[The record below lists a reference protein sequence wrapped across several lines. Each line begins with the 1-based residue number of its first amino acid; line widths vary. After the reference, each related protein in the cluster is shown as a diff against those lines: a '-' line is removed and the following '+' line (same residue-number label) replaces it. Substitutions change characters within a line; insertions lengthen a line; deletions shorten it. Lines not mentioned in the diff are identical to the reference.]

1 MKRKLLYLMTII
13 VALLATCI
21 AFVSCSDNAT
31 SKSYKYHKDNIKTLS
46 SVVDSSMAE
55 SMLSALETSCAIGT
69 NTKLVAEDMRE
80 INDNCYELYAGLM
93 VRFYVQDGQLLLYTF
108 ETNYNDDS
116 KILLYN
122 SSEPDKKKVLTETE
136 RKSLVYTQRRA
147 VVHSTLA
154 ITPRE
159 GALLHNALGS
169 TRIDLTFKN
178 KSSSSIVYLHINTTP
193 CISGVEYSYNG
204 KGYVLN
210 EDLPV
215 GGSMTR
221 SLTTTGWKNYDSYKI
236 TKATIM
242 FADGSTIGF
251 DSFDCQFLDGN
262 GDSPDTILRDSQI
275 TYHLYDEQT
284 EVQNFYS
291 GFGNGL
297 NTPYRYGYNFLG
309 WYDNAECVGDS
320 IEKIAIGK
328 QVNIDLYAKWEEK
341 NYINYHYQYEDKE
354 EKVYVEDGETPTIT
368 IPTRLGYTFDG
379 WYNNTSFEGNAITEM
394 SPLLESVE
402 LYAKW
407 TGNPVYL
414 MYDGNGSTSGQMS
427 NQLFRVG
434 DTLALNENRFLRDG
448 YTFIGWSIEKTS
460 NDIIQDKGE
469 YTMQPTTYEAVKI
482 YARWSKEIKTVADF
496 NTINSNNAEH
506 YTLLND
512 IDFKNQSPVTVE
524 KFYGVFDGN
533 GYALKNSRGSLF
545 YDNYGTI
552 INLTIQDCVFSSHDY
567 FDSCGGLLLN
577 NYGIL
582 SACGVV
588 ATNLKTVYSYYEG
601 ILYADQIGGICLKNS
616 GVIINSFS
624 ILDATISGYKFD
636 FIGGICA
643 VNDGDISDSFSKI
656 NLLIE
661 TSNSSW
667 DTYSSFVGGLV
678 GRNSSNISFNSTI
691 SNCYAVG
698 NIDFEIPEDKNNKHI
713 IYAGGLVG
721 TFYYGTINNSFSNV
735 SINSNFDITVGG
747 LVGACHYCG
756 NVSTACL
763 QDIKNCFAV
772 GKITTTS
779 GSLGGL
785 LGYSNSCNTINCFRS
800 EINIFANGT
809 VCTEGVLTE
818 NEQFYS
824 KEFYIENNLLEIYLD
839 EATLQE
845 NKNAVWIIVDGE
857 LPKLYWE

>member
-1 MKRKLLYLMTII
+1 MIGTVLQLWVMRFSARYLRIARFFGGIMKRKLLYLMTII

-55 SMLSALETSCAIGT
+55 SMLSALETSCAIET

-80 INDNCYELYAGLM
+80 ISDNCYELYAGLM
-93 VRFYVQDGQLLLYTF
+93 VRFYIQDGQLLLYTF

-122 SSEPDKKKVLTETE
+122 SSLPDNKKVLTETE
-136 RKSLVYTQRRA
+136 RKSLIYTQRRA
-147 VVHSTLA
+147 VVHSILE

-169 TRIDLTFKN
+169 TKIDLTFRNRSYPAISYLNIVITPYMSGVDFSSKN
-178 KSSSSIVYLHINTTP
+178 KGYTLD
-193 CISGVEYSYNG
+193 VELS
-204 KGYVLN
+204 
-210 EDLPV
+210 V
-215 GGSMTR
+215 GGSI
-221 SLTTTGWKNYDSYKI
+221 SKSITTTGWTNYDSYKI

-262 GDSPDTILRDSQI
+262 GDSPDTILRDNQI

-309 WYDNAECVGDS
+309 WYDNAECLGDS
-320 IEKIAIGK
+320 IEKIAIGE

-341 NYINYHYQYEDKE
+341 NYINYHYQYDDKE

-379 WYNNTSFEGNAITEM
+379 WYNNTSFDSNAITEM
-394 SPLLESVE
+394 PPLLESVE

-414 MYDGNGSTSGQMS
+414 IYDGNGSTSGQMS

-434 DTLALNENRFLRDG
+434 DTLALNENKFLRDG

-469 YTMQPTTYEAVKI
+469 YTMQPTTYDAVKI

-512 IDFKNQSPVTVE
+512 IDFENQKATTIEV
-524 KFYGVFDGN
+524 FYGVFNGN
-533 GYALKNSRGSLF
+533 GHTLKNSTTNPFYINAGKIKDLKIQNCNIAF
-545 YDNYGTI
+545 YDSSLYGGQITLS
-552 INLTIQDCVFSSHDY
+552 NGQKFQTSLYDHNVY
-567 FDSCGGLLLN
+567 RLKGGM
-577 NYGIL
+577 
-582 SACGVV
+582 
-588 ATNLKTVYSYYEG
+588 TVYNTGIIENCSIFVDFYGGVNQEEFGGITGVNEG
-601 ILYADQIGGICLKNS
+601 ILFNCHTT
-616 GVIINSFS
+616 INFS
-624 ILDATISGYKFD
+624 VYFGS
-636 FIGGICA
+636 
-643 VNDGDISDSFSKI
+643 NGDR
-656 NLLIE
+656 N
-661 TSNSSW
+661 
-667 DTYSSFVGGLV
+667 VGGLV
-678 GRNSSNISFNSTI
+678 GRNISSGIIKNCYATGNISISNSTSGIAYIGGLIGKSSGGSISYCYANVNISAEANQRYGALIGHSLNGTII
-691 SNCYAVG
+691 SNC
-698 NIDFEIPEDKNNKHI
+698 
-713 IYAGGLVG
+713 
-721 TFYYGTINNSFSNV
+721 
-735 SINSNFDITVGG
+735 
-747 LVGACHYCG
+747 
-756 NVSTACL
+756 
-763 QDIKNCFAV
+763 FAT
-772 GKITTTS
+772 GKIS
-779 GSLGGL
+779 AAGYLGGL
-785 LGYSNSCNTINCFRS
+785 IANVTSAILENSYRSDINLFT
-800 EINIFANGT
+800 NGT
-809 VCTEGVLTE
+809 VCQDGIPIQ
-818 NEQFYS
+818 NEEFYT
-824 KEFYIENNLLEIYLD
+824 KEFYIENNLLDLYVD
-839 EATLQE
+839 ELTLQE
-845 NKNAVWIIVDGE
+845 NENAVWIIVDGE
-857 LPKLYWE
+857 LPKLYWEN

>member
-55 SMLSALETSCAIGT
+55 SMLSALETSCAIET

-80 INDNCYELYAGLM
+80 ISDNCYELYAGLM
-93 VRFYVQDGQLLLYTF
+93 VRFYIQDGQLLLYTF

-122 SSEPDKKKVLTETE
+122 SSSPDNKKVLTETE
-136 RKSLVYTQRRA
+136 RKSLIYTQRRA
-147 VVHSTLA
+147 VVHSTLE

-169 TRIDLTFKN
+169 TKIDLTFRNRSYPAISYLNIVITPYMSGVDFSSKN
-178 KSSSSIVYLHINTTP
+178 KGYTLD
-193 CISGVEYSYNG
+193 VELS
-204 KGYVLN
+204 
-210 EDLPV
+210 V
-215 GGSMTR
+215 GGSI
-221 SLTTTGWKNYDSYKI
+221 SKSITTTGWSNYDSYKI

-262 GDSPDTILRDSQI
+262 GDSSDTILRDSQI
-275 TYHLYDEQT
+275 TYHLYDERT

-309 WYDNAECVGDS
+309 WYDNAECLGDS
-320 IEKIAIGK
+320 IEKIAIGE

-341 NYINYHYQYEDKE
+341 NYINYHYQYDDKE

-379 WYNNTSFEGNAITEM
+379 WYNNSSFDGNTITEM

-434 DTLALNENRFLRDG
+434 DTLVLNENKFLRDG

-469 YTMQPTTYEAVKI
+469 YTMQPTAYEAVKI
-482 YARWSKEIKTVADF
+482 YARWSKEIRTVEDF
-496 NTINSNNAEH
+496 NTIDENSSEH
-506 YTLLND
+506 YILLND
-512 IDFKNQSPVTVE
+512 IDFENARVNRIDN
-524 KFYGVFDGN
+524 FYGVFDGKGHTLKNSNVSLFQSNEGIIKNLTIENCAYAQKYISGYYIGGFIVSNSGIILNCGVITNLEVDVLAKGFGGFCETNLGIIQNSYAKINTTVSIWGGYVGGFVGCTGEGKNGISQVLNCYSQGELTVENDYN
-533 GYALKNSRGSLF
+533 GYAGGFVGQVGKGEIISCYSNIHIYSNAVSTGGFL
-545 YDNYGTI
+545 GTNI
-552 INLTIQDCVFSSHDY
+552 
-567 FDSCGGLLLN
+567 
-577 NYGIL
+577 
-582 SACGVV
+582 
-588 ATNLKTVYSYYEG
+588 
-601 ILYADQIGGICLKNS
+601 
-616 GVIINSFS
+616 
-624 ILDATISGYKFD
+624 
-636 FIGGICA
+636 
-643 VNDGDISDSFSKI
+643 
-656 NLLIE
+656 
-661 TSNSSW
+661 TSN
-667 DTYSSFVGGLV
+667 T
-678 GRNSSNISFNSTI
+678 
-691 SNCYAVG
+691 
-698 NIDFEIPEDKNNKHI
+698 
-713 IYAGGLVG
+713 
-721 TFYYGTINNSFSNV
+721 
-735 SINSNFDITVGG
+735 
-747 LVGACHYCG
+747 
-756 NVSTACL
+756 
-763 QDIKNCFAV
+763 IKNCFAL
-772 GKITTTS
+772 GKMEIET
-779 GSLGGL
+779 GSRGGFC
-785 LGYSNSCNTINCFRS
+785 GRYSSMTVFENIFRS
-800 EINIFANGT
+800 DINLFETAM
-809 VCTEGVLTE
+809 TEGNLTPHQE
-818 NEQFYS
+818 FYT
-824 KEFYIENNLLEIYLD
+824 KDFYIENNLLEVYVD

-845 NKNAVWIIVDGE
+845 NENAVWIIVDGE
-857 LPKLYWE
+857 LPKLYWEN

>member
-169 TRIDLTFKN
+169 TKIDLTFKN

-275 TYHLYDEQT
+275 TYHLYDDKPYPKRNDAEHDNDRKGKQHAVNCRTELGQLNVLVRNFQGFFFHEQAANSDKCDGNAKRR
-284 EVQNFYS
+284 QHRPHKFAR
-291 GFGNGL
+291 GNGKL
-297 NTPYRYGYNFLG
+297 
-309 WYDNAECVGDS
+309 
-320 IEKIAIGK
+320 
-328 QVNIDLYAKWEEK
+328 
-341 NYINYHYQYEDKE
+341 
-354 EKVYVEDGETPTIT
+354 
-368 IPTRLGYTFDG
+368 
-379 WYNNTSFEGNAITEM
+379 
-394 SPLLESVE
+394 
-402 LYAKW
+402 
-407 TGNPVYL
+407 
-414 MYDGNGSTSGQMS
+414 
-427 NQLFRVG
+427 RV
-434 DTLALNENRFLRDG
+434 
-448 YTFIGWSIEKTS
+448 
-460 NDIIQDKGE
+460 
-469 YTMQPTTYEAVKI
+469 
-482 YARWSKEIKTVADF
+482 
-496 NTINSNNAEH
+496 
-506 YTLLND
+506 
-512 IDFKNQSPVTVE
+512 
-524 KFYGVFDGN
+524 
-533 GYALKNSRGSLF
+533 
-545 YDNYGTI
+545 
-552 INLTIQDCVFSSHDY
+552 
-567 FDSCGGLLLN
+567 
-577 NYGIL
+577 
-582 SACGVV
+582 
-588 ATNLKTVYSYYEG
+588 
-601 ILYADQIGGICLKNS
+601 
-616 GVIINSFS
+616 
-624 ILDATISGYKFD
+624 
-636 FIGGICA
+636 
-643 VNDGDISDSFSKI
+643 
-656 NLLIE
+656 
-661 TSNSSW
+661 
-667 DTYSSFVGGLV
+667 
-678 GRNSSNISFNSTI
+678 
-691 SNCYAVG
+691 
-698 NIDFEIPEDKNNKHI
+698 
-713 IYAGGLVG
+713 
-721 TFYYGTINNSFSNV
+721 
-735 SINSNFDITVGG
+735 
-747 LVGACHYCG
+747 
-756 NVSTACL
+756 
-763 QDIKNCFAV
+763 
-772 GKITTTS
+772 
-779 GSLGGL
+779 
-785 LGYSNSCNTINCFRS
+785 
-800 EINIFANGT
+800 
-809 VCTEGVLTE
+809 
-818 NEQFYS
+818 
-824 KEFYIENNLLEIYLD
+824 
-839 EATLQE
+839 
-845 NKNAVWIIVDGE
+845 
-857 LPKLYWE
+857 